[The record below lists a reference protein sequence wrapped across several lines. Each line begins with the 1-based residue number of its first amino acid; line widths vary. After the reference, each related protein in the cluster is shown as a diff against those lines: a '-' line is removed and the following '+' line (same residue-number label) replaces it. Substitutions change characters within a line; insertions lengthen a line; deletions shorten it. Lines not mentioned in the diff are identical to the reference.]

1 MCTKEE
7 TKQTLLELYDELLEH
22 DGFGD
27 MRIEIRIMKRN
38 QKEVIIHCGKQY
50 RFVVDYVP
58 AAKMQPGREVMAR

>member
-1 MCTKEE
+1 MCTNEE
-7 TKQTLLELYDELLEH
+7 VKQTLLTLYDELLEH

-50 RFVVDYVP
+50 RFVVDY
-58 AAKMQPGREVMAR
+58 ASSAEKHSGREVVAR

>member
-1 MCTKEE
+1 MCTREE
-7 TKQTLLELYDELLEH
+7 TKQTLLELYDELLGH

-50 RFVVDYVP
+50 RFVVDHVP
-58 AAKMQPGREVMAR
+58 ATKRQPGREVMAP